1 VIFSPTKVAALPAA
15 LAAVPAALAAAA
27 GIPCTVSTT

>member
-1 VIFSPTKVAALPAA
+1 VSFSPTKLAAVPAA
-15 LAAVPAALAAAA
+15 LAALPAALAAAA